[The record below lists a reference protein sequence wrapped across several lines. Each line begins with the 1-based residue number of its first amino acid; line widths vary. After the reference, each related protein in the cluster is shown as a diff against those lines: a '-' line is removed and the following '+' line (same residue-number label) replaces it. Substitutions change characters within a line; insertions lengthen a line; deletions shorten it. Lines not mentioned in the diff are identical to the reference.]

1 MEQFDNDFWDFHVAE
16 QIENIE
22 PQPEVVLPPP
32 EIDVLLHPIV
42 PSELQI
48 KDIIAVISEDSS
60 SFWIGTIFDI
70 ELDFDNT
77 YLYHIQYYY
86 EKSNGE
92 WKLMNEK
99 KPGSSG
105 TASIESVLLN
115 NITFTKKNKL
125 PERTKKKLCKLINQW
140 KS

>member
-1 MEQFDNDFWDFHVAE
+1 
-16 QIENIE
+16 
-22 PQPEVVLPPP
+22 
-32 EIDVLLHPIV
+32 
-42 PSELQI
+42 
-48 KDIIAVISEDSS
+48 
-60 SFWIGTIFDI
+60 
-70 ELDFDNT
+70 
-77 YLYHIQYYY
+77 
-86 EKSNGE
+86 
-92 WKLMNEK
+92 MNEK